1 MIRTLIAPVKYVQGR
16 NVLSE
21 AGELIEPLGK
31 KLMILASERVTH
43 IIKDRLLASLQ
54 RTNLDFEFE
63 KFNGEC
69 SREEI
74 ERVSEV
80 LKKRGFTVIVGAGGG
95 KTLDTAK
102 ASAYETGI
110 PVVILPTIASTDAPI
125 SAIAVVY
132 TPEGEFEEYRFFPRN
147 PDLVLVDTL
156 IIAQAPV
163 RFLVSGMG
171 DALATWFEAEAVN
184 KAGTQNMAGGHPT
197 SAALTIAKLCYEN
210 VLKYGLSAKLAVEKK
225 AVTEAVEKTVEANTL
240 LSGIG
245 FESGGL
251 AAAHSIH
258 DGMTALEASHRLY
271 HGEKVAFGLIVQ
283 LVMENRDPAQISEV
297 LDFCIQVGLPICFDD
312 LGLGK
317 VSTKD
322 LDRVVRLAT
331 AENETIHNEPF
342 PITEE
347 LVLDALVT
355 ADALGSFRK
364 KFISGPNPV

>member
-16 NVLSE
+16 NVLNE
-21 AGELIEPLGK
+21 AGGLIEPLGK
-31 KLMILASERVTH
+31 KLMILASEKVKD
-43 IIKDRLLASLQ
+43 IIKDTLLASLQ

-69 SREEI
+69 SRKEI

-80 LKKRGFTVIVGAGGG
+80 LKKGSFNVIAGAGGG

-102 ASAYETGI
+102 ASAYEAGI
-110 PVVILPTIASTDAPI
+110 PVVILPTIASTDAPT

-163 RFLVSGMG
+163 RFFVSGMG
-171 DALATWFEAEAVN
+171 DALATWFEADAVN
-184 KAGTQNMAGGHPT
+184 KAGAQNMAGGHPT
-197 SAALTIAKLCYEN
+197 SAALRIAKLCYEN
-210 VLKYGLSAKLAVEKK
+210 LLKYGLSAKLAVEKK
-225 AVTEAVEKTVEANTL
+225 CVTEAVEKIVEANTL

-258 DGMTALEASHRLY
+258 DGMTALQASHRLY
-271 HGEKVAFGLIVQ
+271 HGEKVIFGLIVQ
-283 LVMENRDPAQISEV
+283 LVMENCNPNQINEV
-297 LDFCIQVGLPICFDD
+297 LDFCIQVGLPVCFDD

-317 VSTKD
+317 VSQRD
-322 LDRVVRLAT
+322 LEKVVRLAT

-342 PITEE
+342 SVTEE
-347 LVLDALVT
+347 SVLDALLT

-364 KFISGPNPV
+364 KVNLRS

>member
-16 NVLSE
+16 NVLNE
-21 AGELIEPLGK
+21 AGGLIEPLGK
-31 KLMILASERVTH
+31 KLMILASEKVKD
-43 IIKDRLLASLQ
+43 IIKDTLLASLQ

-69 SREEI
+69 SRKEI
-74 ERVSEV
+74 ERVSEI
-80 LKKRGFTVIVGAGGG
+80 LKKEGFNVIAGAGGG

-102 ASAYETGI
+102 ASAHKAGI

-132 TPEGEFEEYRFFPRN
+132 TPEGGFEEYRFFPRN

-163 RFLVSGMG
+163 RFFVSGMG
-171 DALATWFEAEAVN
+171 DALATWFEADAVN
-184 KAGTQNMAGGHPT
+184 KAGAENMAGGHPT
-197 SAALTIAKLCYEN
+197 SAALRIAKLCYEN
-210 VLKYGLSAKLAVEKK
+210 LLKYGLSAKLAVEKK
-225 AVTEAVEKTVEANTL
+225 CVTEAVEKIVEANTL

-258 DGMTALEASHRLY
+258 DGMTALQASHRLY
-271 HGEKVAFGLIVQ
+271 HGEKVIFGLIAQ
-283 LVMENRDPAQISEV
+283 LVMENCNPNQINEV
-297 LDFCIQVGLPICFDD
+297 LDFCIQVGLPVCFDD

-317 VSTKD
+317 VSQRD
-322 LDRVVRLAT
+322 LEKVVRLAT

-342 PITEE
+342 SVTEE
-347 LVLDALVT
+347 SVLDALLT

-364 KFISGPNPV
+364 KVNLRS